1 MLDSTAARGQ
11 QDAIAVKD
19 VAELLL
25 ESVEK
30 KLGKVAAIAP
40 VNLSM
45 PQPSTTVAVTATTP
59 AADPV
64 APAAKN
70 TAEPLRPVVERKK
83 WEPKAA
89 PPEPKPAAT
98 PPTPADPQP
107 AKRKTWTPKAAAA
120 KEQQPN
126 PAETKLPDA

>member
-30 KLGKVAAIAP
+30 KLGKVAAVAP
-40 VNLSM
+40 VNLPE
-45 PQPSTTVAVTATTP
+45 PQPTANSVVTAKTQ
-59 AADPV
+59 AAGPI
-64 APAAKN
+64 APAAKSA
-70 TAEPLRPVVERKK
+70 AEPLRPVVERKK

-89 PPEPKPAAT
+89 PTEPKPAAT
-98 PPTPADPQP
+98 PPTPTDPQP

>member
-11 QDAIAVKD
+11 ADAIAVKD

-30 KLGKVAAIAP
+30 KLGKMATPAP
-40 VNLSM
+40 AHLPE
-45 PQPSTTVAVTATTP
+45 PQPSASSVVTARTP

-64 APAAKN
+64 EPAAKDA
-70 TAEPLRPVVERKK
+70 AEPPRPVVERKK

-89 PPEPKPAAT
+89 PSEPKPAVT
-98 PPTPADPQP
+98 PPTPSDPQP
-107 AKRKTWTPKAAAA
+107 AKRKTWTPKAAAP
-120 KEQQPN
+120 KEQHPN
-126 PAETKLPDA
+126 PGETKPPDA